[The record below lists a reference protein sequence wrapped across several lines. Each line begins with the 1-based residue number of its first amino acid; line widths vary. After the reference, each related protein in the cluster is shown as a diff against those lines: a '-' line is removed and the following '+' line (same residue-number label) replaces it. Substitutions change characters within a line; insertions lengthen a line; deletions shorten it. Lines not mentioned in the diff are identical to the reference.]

1 MSWLWA
7 IAALALI
14 ALLLGMIALA
24 DPRLLGRWF
33 GRSQARPPPGDGKQ
47 GTGLTV
53 TGTVKWFS
61 NVKGYGFITPAD
73 GGADVFVRHS
83 GLAGTGRRKT
93 LIEGATV
100 AYEVVQGAKGPQAR
114 NVVQIRS

>member
-1 MSWLWA
+1 V
-7 IAALALI
+7 ALALI

-24 DPRLLGRWF
+24 DPGLLGRWF
-33 GRSQARPPPGDGKQ
+33 GRSQSRSPPGDSKQ

-53 TGTVKWFS
+53 AGTVKWFS
-61 NVKGYGFITPAD
+61 NEKGYGFITPAD
-73 GGADVFVRHS
+73 GGADVFVHRS
-83 GLAGTGRRKT
+83 GIAGTGRRRT

-100 AYEVVQGAKGPQAR
+100 AYEVVQGDKGAQAR

>member
-1 MSWLWA
+1 MSWFWV
-7 IAALALI
+7 IAALALS

-33 GRSQARPPPGDGKQ
+33 GMSQSRSPPGDDKQ

-61 NVKGYGFITPAD
+61 NAKGYGFITPPTA
-73 GGADVFVRHS
+73 APTCS
-83 GLAGTGRRKT
+83 ST
-93 LIEGATV
+93 TV
-100 AYEVVQGAKGPQAR
+100 ASLALAAAR
-114 NVVQIRS
+114 R